1 MSTPPSSPS
10 PSEPRRS
17 TARPQSAARQVE
29 GHQPFLHDLA
39 VVLRAPLQAWSAP
52 DGTITG
58 VGAQGIYL
66 GDTRVV
72 SDLVCEVEDAAEAA
86 DEDEEHPALSPLR
99 AETRNARETV
109 FRGVVTAPDLP
120 GDPLV
125 VLERTRTASGCGI
138 RETLRLRNDDDRPRT
153 LSLRLGLVTDGAT
166 MSQVKDPRLM
176 LAQAPDRPA
185 ARIRDGAARWPI
197 GERGETVLR
206 ASIGTGTGTGT
217 GTTVP
222 EADGPVITWRC
233 VLEAPARGTAEADWE
248 LALTD
253 PDVPFEAAEP
263 RRLPLAVGPD
273 ADPER
278 RAVRDLLVRSL
289 ADLDALRLQVPG
301 DPACSFAAAG
311 APWFFTLF
319 GRDSL
324 IAASLALPVDVAL
337 AEGTLRTLASM
348 QGTRTV
354 TDTAEQPG
362 KILHEVRAQGMEMA
376 EGHLPPVYFGTI
388 DATPLWIELLHDAL
402 EAGLDPAVLTE
413 LHPQLEAAARWL
425 LEHTD
430 ADGDGL
436 LEYIDESGHGLA
448 NQGWKDSGDSIRCAD
463 GSLATGAIALA
474 EVQGY
479 AYAAALHAADLLERS
494 TRPSADELPTRL
506 RDFASRLRA
515 AFHARFWCE
524 DERGPYPALAL
535 DGAERP
541 VDGVASS
548 MGHLLATGLLDPDQ
562 ERIVV
567 GRLMDRPLFSG
578 FGIRTLSTDNG
589 GFGPLRYHG
598 GSVWTHDTGYIL
610 RGMLRAGFED
620 EARVLARGLLRAAD
634 AFDQRLPELF
644 GGQSADEV
652 SAPLPYPASC
662 RPQAWAA
669 ASAVPVARALGAL

>member
-1 MSTPPSSPS
+1 MSTHASSPS
-10 PSEPRRS
+10 PSAP
-17 TARPQSAARQVE
+17 RQVE
-29 GHQPFLHDLA
+29 NHQPFLHDLA

-58 VGAQGIYL
+58 AGAQGIYL
-66 GDTRVV
+66 GDARVV
-72 SDLVCEVEDAAEAA
+72 SDLTCEVEERAENE
-86 DEDEEHPALSPLR
+86 DEDEGHPTLSPLP
-99 AETRNARETV
+99 AEMRSAHEVV
-109 FRGVVTAPDLP
+109 FRWVVTAPDLP

-125 VLERTRTASGCGI
+125 VLERTRTASGRGI

-153 LSLRLGLVTDGAT
+153 LSLRLGLVTDSAT

-176 LAQAPDRPA
+176 LAQAPARPV
-185 ARIRDGAARWPI
+185 ARIRDGAARWRI
-197 GERGETVLR
+197 GERGEAVLH
-206 ASIGTGTGTGT
+206 ASTGTGTL
-217 GTTVP
+217 VP
-222 EADGPVITWRC
+222 DVDGPVVTWRC

-263 RRLPLAVGPD
+263 RSVALTAAPD

-278 RAVRDLLVRSL
+278 RAARDLLARSL

-301 DPACSFAAAG
+301 DPARSFAAAG

-324 IAASLALPVDVAL
+324 IAASLALPVDTTL

-348 QGTRTV
+348 QGTRIV

-376 EGHLPPVYFGTI
+376 ESHLPPVYFGTI

-402 EAGLDPAVLTE
+402 DAGLDATVLTD
-413 LHPQLEAAARWL
+413 LLPHLEAAARWL
-425 LEHTD
+425 LEHAD

-436 LEYIDESGHGLA
+436 LEYIYESGHGLA
-448 NQGWKDSGDSIRCAD
+448 NQGWKDSDDSIRRAD
-463 GSLATGAIALA
+463 GSLASGAIALA

-479 AYAAALHAADLLERS
+479 AYAAARHAADLLERGGS
-494 TRPSADELPTRL
+494 TGPSSAHLPDCLRTFATRL
-506 RDFASRLRA
+506 RE

-524 DERGPYPALAL
+524 DARGRYPALAL

-541 VDGVASS
+541 VDGVASN
-548 MGHLLATGLLDPDQ
+548 MGHLLATGLLDADQ
-562 ERIVV
+562 ERLVV
-567 GRLMDRPLFSG
+567 DRLMDPPLFSG

-589 GFGPLRYHG
+589 GYGPLRYHG

-634 AFDQRLPELF
+634 SFDQRLPELF

-669 ASAVPVARALGAL
+669 ASAVPVAGALDVL

>member
-1 MSTPPSSPS
+1 MSTHASSSSPS
-10 PSEPRRS
+10 
-17 TARPQSAARQVE
+17 AARKVE
-29 GHQPFLHDLA
+29 NHQPFLHDLA
-39 VVLRAPLQAWSAP
+39 VVLRAPLQAWSTP

-72 SDLVCEVEDAAEAA
+72 SDLTCEIEERAEN
-86 DEDEEHPALSPLR
+86 ENEGEEHPTLAPLP
-99 AETRNARETV
+99 AETRSAQEVV
-109 FRGVVTAPDLP
+109 FRWVVTAPDLP

-125 VLERTRTASGCGI
+125 VLERTRTASGRGI

-153 LSLRLGLVTDGAT
+153 LSLRLGLVTDSAT

-176 LAQAPDRPA
+176 LAQAPTRPV
-185 ARIRDGAARWPI
+185 ARIRDGAARWRI
-197 GERGETVLR
+197 GERGEAVLR
-206 ASIGTGTGTGT
+206 ASTGTDTL
-217 GTTVP
+217 VP
-222 EADGPVITWRC
+222 DVDGPVVTWRC

-263 RRLPLAVGPD
+263 RSVALAVEPD

-278 RAVRDLLVRSL
+278 RAARDLLARSL

-301 DPACSFAAAG
+301 DPARSFAAAG

-319 GRDSL
+319 GRDSI
-324 IAASLALPVDVAL
+324 IAASLVLPVDVAL

-348 QGTRTV
+348 QGTRVV

-376 EGHLPPVYFGTI
+376 ESHLPPVYFGTI

-402 EAGLDPAVLTE
+402 DAGLDATVLTE
-413 LHPQLEAAARWL
+413 LLPHLEAAARWL
-425 LEHTD
+425 LEHAD

-436 LEYIDESGHGLA
+436 LEYVDESGHGLA
-448 NQGWKDSGDSIRCAD
+448 NQGWKDSDDSIRRAD
-463 GSLATGAIALA
+463 GSLASGGIALA

-479 AYAAALHAADLLERS
+479 AYAAALHAADLLERGAPRDPS
-494 TRPSADELPTRL
+494 SADLP
-506 RDFASRLRA
+506 ARLRA
-515 AFHARFWCE
+515 FAARLRETFRARFWCE
-524 DERGPYPALAL
+524 DARGRYPALAL
-535 DGAERP
+535 DGAKRP
-541 VDGVASS
+541 VDGVASN
-548 MGHLLATGLLDPDQ
+548 MGHLLGTGLLDADQ
-562 ERIVV
+562 ERLVAD
-567 GRLMDRPLFSG
+567 RLMDPTLFSG

-589 GFGPLRYHG
+589 GYGPLRYHG
-598 GSVWTHDTGYIL
+598 GGVWTHDTGYIL

-620 EARVLARGLLRAAD
+620 EAQMLARGLLRAAG

-669 ASAVPVARALGAL
+669 ASAVPIARALGLV

>member
-1 MSTPPSSPS
+1 MSTHASSPN
-10 PSEPRRS
+10 P
-17 TARPQSAARQVE
+17 SAARQVE
-29 GHQPFLHDLA
+29 NHQSFLHGLA

-52 DGTITG
+52 DGTIRG

-66 GDTRVV
+66 GDARVI
-72 SDLVCEVEDAAEAA
+72 SDLTCEVEERAENE
-86 DEDEEHPALSPLR
+86 DEDEDEGHPTLSPLP
-99 AETRNARETV
+99 AEVRSAHEVV

-176 LAQAPDRPA
+176 LAQAPARPV
-185 ARIRDGAARWPI
+185 ARIRDGAARWRI
-197 GERGETVLR
+197 GERGEAALH
-206 ASIGTGTGTGT
+206 ASTGTDTDT
-217 GTTVP
+217 DTLVLDV
-222 EADGPVITWRC
+222 DGPVVTWRC

-263 RRLPLAVGPD
+263 WRLPLAVEPD

-278 RAVRDLLVRSL
+278 RAARDLLVRSF

-301 DPACSFAAAG
+301 DPARSFAAAG

-319 GRDSL
+319 GRDSI
-324 IAASLALPVDVAL
+324 IAASLVLPVDVAL

-348 QGTRTV
+348 QGTRLV

-376 EGHLPPVYFGTI
+376 ESHLPPVYFGTI

-402 EAGLDPAVLTE
+402 DAGLDATVLTD
-413 LHPQLEAAARWL
+413 LLPHLEAAARWL
-425 LEHTD
+425 LEHAD

-448 NQGWKDSGDSIRCAD
+448 NQGWKDSDDSIRRAD
-463 GSLATGAIALA
+463 GSLASGAIALA

-479 AYAAALHAADLLERS
+479 AYAASLHAADLLERS
-494 TRPSADELPTRL
+494 APRDPSSADLP
-506 RDFASRLRA
+506 ARLRA
-515 AFHARFWCE
+515 FAARLREAFHARFWCE
-524 DERGPYPALAL
+524 GARGRYPALAL

-541 VDGVASS
+541 VDGVASN
-548 MGHLLATGLLDPDQ
+548 MGHLLGTGLLDADQ

-567 GRLMDRPLFSG
+567 GRLMDPTLFSG

-620 EARVLARGLLRAAD
+620 EARVLARGLLRAAG

-669 ASAVPVARALGAL
+669 ASAVPIARALGVL

>member
-1 MSTPPSSPS
+1 MSTQASSPS
-10 PSEPRRS
+10 L
-17 TARPQSAARQVE
+17 SAARQVE
-29 GHQPFLHDLA
+29 NHQPFLHDLA
-39 VVLRAPLQAWSAP
+39 VVLRAPLQAWSAS

-58 VGAQGIYL
+58 VGAQGVYL

-72 SDLVCEVEDAAEAA
+72 SNLICEVEDAAEAA
-86 DEDEEHPALSPLR
+86 DEDHEHLALSPLP
-99 AETRNARETV
+99 AETRSAQEVV
-109 FRGVVTAPDLP
+109 FRWVVTAPDLP

-125 VLERTRTASGCGI
+125 VLERTRTASGHGI

-153 LSLRLGLVTDGAT
+153 LSLRLGLVTDSAT

-176 LAQAPDRPA
+176 LAQAPARPV
-185 ARIRDGAARWPI
+185 ARIWDGAARWRI
-197 GERGETVLR
+197 GERGEAVLR
-206 ASIGTGTGTGT
+206 ASTGTL
-217 GTTVP
+217 VP
-222 EADGPVITWRC
+222 KAGGPVITWRC

-253 PDVPFEAAEP
+253 PDVPFEATEP
-263 RRLPLAVGPD
+263 RSIALTAAPD

-278 RAVRDLLVRSL
+278 RAARDLLVRSL
-289 ADLDALRLQVPG
+289 ADLDALRLRVPG
-301 DPACSFAAAG
+301 DPARSFAAAG

-319 GRDSL
+319 GRDSI
-324 IAASLALPVDVAL
+324 IAASLVLPVDVTL

-348 QGTRTV
+348 QGTRIV

-376 EGHLPPVYFGTI
+376 ESHLPPVYFGTI

-402 EAGLDPAVLTE
+402 DAGLEATMLTD
-413 LHPQLEAAARWL
+413 LLPHLEAAARWL
-425 LEHTD
+425 LEHAD

-436 LEYIDESGHGLA
+436 LEYVDEGGHGLA
-448 NQGWKDSGDSIRCAD
+448 NQGWKDSDDSIRRAD
-463 GSLATGAIALA
+463 GSLASGAIALA

-494 TRPSADELPTRL
+494 APSGPSSVDLPALLRAFATRL
-506 RDFASRLRA
+506 RE

-524 DERGPYPALAL
+524 DARGRYPALAL
-535 DGAERP
+535 DGAKRP
-541 VDGVASS
+541 VDGVASN
-548 MGHLLATGLLDPDQ
+548 MGHLLGTGLLDADQ
-562 ERIVV
+562 ERLVAD
-567 GRLMDRPLFSG
+567 RLMDPTLFSG

-589 GFGPLRYHG
+589 GYGPLRYHG

-610 RGMLRAGFED
+610 RGMLRAGFEN
-620 EARVLARGLLRAAD
+620 EARVLARGLLRAAR

-652 SAPLPYPASC
+652 SAPLSYPASC

-669 ASAVPVARALGAL
+669 ASAVPIARALGLV